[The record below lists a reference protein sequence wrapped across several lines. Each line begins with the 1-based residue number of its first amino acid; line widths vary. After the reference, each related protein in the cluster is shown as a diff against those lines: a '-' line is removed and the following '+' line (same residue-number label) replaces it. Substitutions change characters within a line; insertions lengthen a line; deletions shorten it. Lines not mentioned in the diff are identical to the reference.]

1 MLPYIELKQIIQKP
15 ISIVIL
21 DKRPWEIIGSSPK
34 YDFPDKILHICR
46 GKKDFHSSECYRGS
60 NYYDNVPIPTLP
72 KTMGVISITDLGL
85 ENFIAKGII
94 VYKRVDILEEVTKIL
109 GI

>member
-1 MLPYIELKQIIQKP
+1 VP
-15 ISIVIL
+15 IS
-21 DKRPWEIIGSSPK
+21 
-34 YDFPDKILHICR
+34 DFA
-46 GKKDFHSSECYRGS
+46 
-60 NYYDNVPIPTLP
+60 